1 MPLKITASGAI
12 SSISSCVVAAA
23 LTSPMPP
30 TVAATLMTSEPKES
44 TVPDT
49 MSRLPLAVCVTCV
62 SDLAIS
68 ATSSSNAPIIA
79 TVFIPIRKF
88 LSQHFR
94 LPLSGEVAAEWQ
106 AEG

>member
-1 MPLKITASGAI
+1 MEKK
-12 SSISSCVVAAA
+12 
-23 LTSPMPP
+23 
-30 TVAATLMTSEPKES
+30 MTFNYFYGTEADQFSFYKES

-94 LPLSGEVAAEWQ
+94 LPLSGELAAEWR

>member
-49 MSRLPLAVCVTCV
+49 MCKAALGGVRHMRARFG
-62 SDLAIS
+62 DQ
-68 ATSSSNAPIIA
+68 
-79 TVFIPIRKF
+79 RHF
-88 LSQHFR
+88 LIQCANNSYSFHTHT
-94 LPLSGEVAAEWQ
+94 
-106 AEG
+106 